1 MIIFLWP
8 TFNLF
13 AHVSATCN
21 GSVRE
26 RKYKREREGERNSV
40 FLLPQYRHLSAY
52 AFIFV
57 RKIANQLRSFCPA
70 FPSGFPFAFLFFS
83 LC

>member
-26 RKYKREREGERNSV
+26 RKYKRERGRER
-40 FLLPQYRHLSAY
+40 Q
-52 AFIFV
+52 
-57 RKIANQLRSFCPA
+57 C
-70 FPSGFPFAFLFFS
+70 FS
-83 LC
+83 LASISPLVSIRIYFRQENCQPVA